1 VLRREPDPDGA
12 WRRSALRENPG
23 AMLSANASD
32 SGTAVITW
40 RDGETVSITPA
51 PGASPLDG
59 ALAVS
64 ALYARR
70 IAGRPGDPLPDRLTI
85 KVGARVELVRLDR
98 HRVDG

>member
-12 WRRSALRENPG
+12 WRRTALRENPG

-32 SGTAVITW
+32 SGTAVVTW
-40 RDGETVSITPA
+40 RDGETVSIA
-51 PGASPLDG
+51 PVPGSSPLDG

-85 KVGARVELVRLDR
+85 RVGACVGRVHLDR
-98 HRVDG
+98 HRVNS